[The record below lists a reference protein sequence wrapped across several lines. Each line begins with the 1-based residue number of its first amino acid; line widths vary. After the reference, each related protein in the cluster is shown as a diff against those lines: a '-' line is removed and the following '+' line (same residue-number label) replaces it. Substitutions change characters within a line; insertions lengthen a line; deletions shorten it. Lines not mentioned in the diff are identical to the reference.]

1 MALARHHR
9 LLSNRLLAGLGL
21 VNPGGLP
28 LVSALHTPRQKSGAI
43 SMHCDSWWD
52 VPVANLLGLCKA
64 FALPAEGSGAVGGG
78 CSLPHTPLAPPP
90 MHKLSLS
97 HRTASSL
104 QLHVWGLGLE
114 SRRRK
119 QTQGSSA
126 IGS

>member
-21 VNPGGLP
+21 INPGGLP

-64 FALPAEGSGAVGGG
+64 CALPAEGSGRWEAVAP
-78 CSLPHTPLAPPP
+78 SRTHPLRPTHAHVTPLA
-90 MHKLSLS
+90 LSPRCALLS
-97 HRTASSL
+97 HRTAS
-104 QLHVWGLGLE
+104 
-114 SRRRK
+114 RR
-119 QTQGSSA
+119 
-126 IGS
+126 